1 MSDGDDADS
10 SNTTQSEHPHAP
22 TPTGHE
28 YDLMDQIVSD
38 LPSVIDDESKQQ
50 VEEYIRTCNNGKG
63 PMVACFSTAEYLS
76 LFERKH
82 GEGLLNYITI
92 RASDLQK
99 ITVPTE

>member
-1 MSDGDDADS
+1 MVCTYGSTDIICPSKVISTPIFGVSDGDDADS

-50 VEEYIRTCNNGKG
+50 VEEYIRT
-63 PMVACFSTAEYLS
+63 
-76 LFERKH
+76 
-82 GEGLLNYITI
+82 
-92 RASDLQK
+92 
-99 ITVPTE
+99 